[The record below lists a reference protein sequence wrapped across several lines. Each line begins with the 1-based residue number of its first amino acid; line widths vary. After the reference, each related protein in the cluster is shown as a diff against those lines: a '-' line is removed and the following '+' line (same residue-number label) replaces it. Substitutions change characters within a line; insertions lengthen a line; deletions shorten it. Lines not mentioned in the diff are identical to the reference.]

1 MKHFPFFS
9 MDKPWTSSSHQANLI
24 VLRNGSDGKTYILS
38 RLTTI
43 FTALRRRKTYLQSV
57 ELFYGLILL
66 AIVRV
71 YTIEKHCFATPKS
84 SRQQAEKAEFAY
96 AAAADF
102 YYTWQIEY
110 SMGWKDPD
118 LGLGRFQALETS
130 LAATVVLIVW
140 KNTKKYTTTCSTT
153 ASVARLLL
161 DLVAVN
167 FNETCVTTTAAK
179 SVLNGAFISVVVTV
193 VNCVPWVTTNF
204 TQNFRIQR
212 QQYSSRKTQWH

>member
-1 MKHFPFFS
+1 MNHEALS
-9 MDKPWTSSSHQANLI
+9 ILLYGQAMDYQHYYQANLI

-110 SMGWKDPD
+110 SMG
-118 LGLGRFQALETS
+118 
-130 LAATVVLIVW
+130 
-140 KNTKKYTTTCSTT
+140 
-153 ASVARLLL
+153 
-161 DLVAVN
+161 
-167 FNETCVTTTAAK
+167 
-179 SVLNGAFISVVVTV
+179 
-193 VNCVPWVTTNF
+193 
-204 TQNFRIQR
+204 
-212 QQYSSRKTQWH
+212 